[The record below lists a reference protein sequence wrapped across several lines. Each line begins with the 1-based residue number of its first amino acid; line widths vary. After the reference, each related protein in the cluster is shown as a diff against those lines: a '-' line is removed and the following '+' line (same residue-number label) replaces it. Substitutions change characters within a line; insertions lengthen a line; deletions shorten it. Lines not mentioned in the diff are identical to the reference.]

1 MLTMYKRTNKRAI
14 GYRLKVDPILTDN
27 LSKACNRDFFREVLE
42 PLLGIS
48 ASEWYEE
55 DESVA

>member
-1 MLTMYKRTNKRAI
+1 MLTIYKRTNTRAI

-27 LSKACNRDFFREVLE
+27 LSKASIRDIFREVLVA
-42 PLLGIS
+42 LLGIS
-48 ASEWYEE
+48 VSERYEE

>member
-1 MLTMYKRTNKRAI
+1 MYKRTNKRAI

-55 DESVA
+55 DESVV